1 MDPTQTSGNGTPT
14 HDAVRAISIY
24 LTEHSR
30 MTENEAREE
39 AQVMLRGAAPIVGG
53 IEQLMRPWW
62 TLLLRG
68 LLAIAVGILFLRQP
82 ARAVT
87 ALVLVFGAW
96 VFVDGIM
103 SLASSVSITKSWSL
117 AIAGLIGIVVG
128 ATAFV
133 RPGIGLVVFYTL
145 VAIWAMSRGISEI
158 GWGVHHRHED
168 DGESRGG
175 LIALGVISFAFGLF
189 LLIAP
194 TLGLTVLAAWIG
206 IYALV
211 FGFALVVSAFPLRR
225 AQHRLTELTA
235 R

>member
-1 MDPTQTSGNGTPT
+1 MEPSQTSGNGTPT

-39 AQVMLRGAAPIVGG
+39 AQVMLRSAAPVIGG

-68 LLAIAVGILFLRQP
+68 LLAIAVGIMFLRQP
-82 ARAVT
+82 AGAVT

-96 VFVDGIM
+96 TFVDGILTLGSSF
-103 SLASSVSITKSWSL
+103 SLKSWPV
-117 AIAGLIGIVVG
+117 AIAGLVGIAVG
-128 ATAFV
+128 ATALL
-133 RPGIGLVVFYTL
+133 RPGIGLIVLYTL
-145 VAIWAMSRGISEI
+145 VAIWAMSRGITEI
-158 GWGVHHRHED
+158 SWGARRHED
-168 DGESRGG
+168 DGESRWG
-175 LIALGVISFAFGLF
+175 LIALGVLSFAFGLF

-194 TLGLTVLAAWIG
+194 SIGLPVLAVWIG
-206 IYALV
+206 FYGLV
-211 FGFALVVSAFPLRR
+211 LGFALVVSAFPLRR
-225 AQHRLTELTA
+225 AQQRLQALT

>member
-30 MTENEAREE
+30 MTETEAREE
-39 AQVMLRGAAPIVGG
+39 AQVMLRSAAPVARS
-53 IEQLMRPWW
+53 IEDLVRPWW
-62 TLLLRG
+62 TILLRG
-68 LLAIAVGILFLRQP
+68 LLAIAIGIMFLRQP
-82 ARAVT
+82 AGAVT

-96 VFVDGIM
+96 VFVDGIIA
-103 SLASSVSITKSWSL
+103 LASSLSLKSWPI
-117 AIAGLIGIVVG
+117 AIAGMIGIVVG
-128 ATAFV
+128 ATALL

-145 VAIWAMSRGISEI
+145 VAIWAMSRGITEI
-158 GWGVHHRHED
+158 SWGARHHED

-175 LIALGVISFAFGLF
+175 LIALGLISFAFGLF

-194 TLGLTVLAAWIG
+194 SIGLPVLAAWIG
-206 IYALV
+206 IYGLV

-225 AQHRLTELTA
+225 AQHRLA
-235 R
+235 QVAHPR